1 MVKECLINAPE
12 LSKFSILQLIEKLNS
27 RLDNTKV
34 NNIYNRLLNDKLTG
48 FDNEDLEDDYIK
60 AIIRFTL
67 FKYAFNKVINQPFP
81 DLITKIVQSTKFYQ
95 NFINLHNIN
104 EDHLIHLIYQYK
116 YSLYKEFNKL
126 KENDDDNDFKKD
138 MKFISIG
145 RLYELVKLKGLLTDE
160 LLQVP
165 TEEIRKLCLKS
176 LFVQPFLT
184 FQQDNEFDKVHCN

>member
-1 MVKECLINAPE
+1 MNDL
-12 LSKFSILQLIEKLNS
+12 LIE
-27 RLDNTKV
+27 
-34 NNIYNRLLNDKLTG
+34 
-48 FDNEDLEDDYIK
+48 
-60 AIIRFTL
+60 
-67 FKYAFNKVINQPFP
+67 YAFNKVINQPFP
-81 DLITKIVQSTKFYQ
+81 DLITKIVQSTKCSILFNRFYQ

-160 LLQVP
+160 V
-165 TEEIRKLCLKS
+165 EI
-176 LFVQPFLT
+176 FL
-184 FQQDNEFDKVHCN
+184 